1 MDVVDQ
7 PLFGTPEPAQQP
19 APTTADSAPA
29 QTAPSANVAR
39 TDAVP
44 DRSLVDDPER
54 PGWFDLALLAP
65 SARRALTSLAQATPP
80 VLIALVSE
88 LETLASAA
96 AQLLAERWTAD
107 PSVPDA
113 VLSDLHVIAPAGDR
127 WTVDEIESQLFDV
140 VRRSPAVRHVIVID
154 AADRMDAR
162 LADRLLRTL
171 EEPPSPTTFVLCVED
186 LASLAPTVQG
196 RVEQVVEILPAAP
209 TERAEALA
217 AAGVARPAAETAVR
231 LAGRAVTLAP
241 LLAADAEL
249 ASLASRFLD
258 HPAWDASSAPV
269 GDAVELAELAGRLA
283 ASWERGALVAKAP
296 EKPTPL
302 EKARTRAVIRMGF
315 DRHRSSSRALLRRVA
330 ASAQSP
336 VFAATHAVTPGTGS
350 FVATVELR
358 FDALAHAERQLRA
371 FSSPRLVLAALFAS
385 CGAPSPAAQ
394 V

>member
-7 PLFGTPEPAQQP
+7 PLFGTPESAPQP
-19 APTTADSAPA
+19 APTPVQGATAEPA
-29 QTAPSANVAR
+29 TSDP
-39 TDAVP
+39 
-44 DRSLVDDPER
+44 SLVDDPGR

-65 SARRALTSLAQATPP
+65 PARRALTSLAQATPP

-107 PSVPDA
+107 PTVPDA
-113 VLSDLHVIAPAGDR
+113 VLSDLRVITPTGDR
-127 WTVDEIESQLFDV
+127 WTVEEIETQLFAV
-140 VRRSPAVRHVIVID
+140 VRRAPAVRHVIVID

-196 RVEQVVEILPAAP
+196 RVEQIVEILPAAP

-258 HPAWDASSAPV
+258 HPAWDASTAPV

-296 EKPTPL
+296 EKPSPS

-336 VFAATHAVTPGTGS
+336 VFAATQAVTPGTGS

-358 FDALAHAERQLRA
+358 LAALADAERQLRA

-385 CGAPSPAAQ
+385 SGTPAPVTVEP
-394 V
+394 